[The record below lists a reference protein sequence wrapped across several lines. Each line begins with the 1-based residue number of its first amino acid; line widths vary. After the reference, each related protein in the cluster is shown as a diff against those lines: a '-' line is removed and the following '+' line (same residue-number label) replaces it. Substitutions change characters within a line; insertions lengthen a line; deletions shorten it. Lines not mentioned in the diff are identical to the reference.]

1 MFDRDS
7 QECIPTLSLISQYIH
22 NTLWDEL
29 YLYMENEF
37 QTKPQY
43 EFSRCSWEHG
53 WNVKFKKGS
62 RSICTVYPRQGFL
75 TVMVVI
81 GPKEKEIFEELLPTM
96 DERIQDIYMHTKEGN
111 HQKWLMIDLE
121 DKNQVYED
129 FKTILHIR
137 ADGKM
142 K

>member
-1 MFDRDS
+1 MFDIHS
-7 QECIPTLSLISQYIH
+7 QECIPTIPMISQYIH
-22 NTLWDEL
+22 NILWDEL

-37 QTKPQY
+37 HAKPQY
-43 EFSRCSWEHG
+43 EFSRCRWEHG
-53 WNVKFKKGS
+53 WNVKFKKAS
-62 RSICTVYPRQGFL
+62 RSICTVYPKQRFL

-81 GPKEKEIFEELLPTM
+81 GSKEKEMFEELLPTM

-121 DKNQVYED
+121 DKNQVYEAL
-129 FKTILHIR
+129 KTILHIR
-137 ADGKM
+137 SDGKM